1 MSILSRS
8 ALVAV
13 LIAAGASAAEAE
25 DITGPYLGGYI
36 GYSIPSSVDA
46 AGNIGGSATVDD
58 SADLEL
64 DNGLGL
70 GALFGYDYGALRAEA
85 EVAYRQ
91 YDNDKYKSL
100 VLDGTTAADMSAD
113 GETGLLS
120 VMGNVIYDYEN
131 GSVLTPY
138 VGVGLGA
145 GWVFV
150 DGGND
155 AGFAYQ
161 GILGAKLAID
171 ENLAAF
177 VDYRYLAT
185 TNVKAGTVDGSL
197 TTQNIQAGL
206 VYTFSSY
213 TPPPPPVPAPVAAPD
228 PVMTRSF
235 MVFFDW
241 DSSTITSE
249 AASIIQDAAQSAMT
263 LGVSRIEL
271 TGHADRSGSPAYNQA
286 LSLRR
291 AEAVKA
297 ELIGLGLSESEIVTM
312 GKGEG
317 APLVPT
323 PDGVREAQNRRVEIV
338 LP

>member
-1 MSILSRS
+1 
-8 ALVAV
+8 
-13 LIAAGASAAEAE
+13 
-25 DITGPYLGGYI
+25 
-36 GYSIPSSVDA
+36 
-46 AGNIGGSATVDD
+46 
-58 SADLEL
+58 
-64 DNGLGL
+64 
-70 GALFGYDYGALRAEA
+70 
-85 EVAYRQ
+85 
-91 YDNDKYKSL
+91 
-100 VLDGTTAADMSAD
+100 
-113 GETGLLS
+113 
-120 VMGNVIYDYEN
+120 
-131 GSVLTPY
+131 
-138 VGVGLGA
+138 
-145 GWVFV
+145 
-150 DGGND
+150 
-155 AGFAYQ
+155 
-161 GILGAKLAID
+161 
-171 ENLAAF
+171 
-177 VDYRYLAT
+177 
-185 TNVKAGTVDGSL
+185 
-197 TTQNIQAGL
+197 
-206 VYTFSSY
+206 
-213 TPPPPPVPAPVAAPD
+213 
-228 PVMTRSF
+228 